1 MHVERKKTKYGDA
14 FWVLRFCN
22 VEEKEE
28 YIRRLNILIGETIKE
43 EFQNEYS
50 YISNTFEK
58 AEHNEKYD
66 EDNYESVIIH
76 SSQIASLLSDLF
88 FLCFGASKSCK
99 EYGETLDKYNE
110 TLVKYNKTLDEHNEG
125 LVKHGETLNEL
136 IDVETKI
143 LDFSENIMNTDIPIS
158 RYGISCA
165 SIAILTGKEDMVE
178 GLTTAKMS
186 LSDEAD
192 ERIKV
197 YDIAIENVSR
207 LLEPVKKEAG
217 DTD

>member
-1 MHVERKKTKYGDA
+1 MYVERKKTKYGDA
-14 FWVLRFCN
+14 FWFRRFGN

-99 EYGETLDKYNE
+99 GYGEI
-110 TLVKYNKTLDEHNEG
+110 
-125 LVKHGETLNEL
+125 LNEL
-136 IDVETKI
+136 IDIKTKI

-178 GLTTAKMS
+178 GLTTEKMS
-186 LSDEAD
+186 LSDETD

-197 YDIAIENVSR
+197 CDIAIENVSR